1 MMQIF
6 EVMCNLTHSI
16 SSGCMTCVLDLIEF
30 GINYNYNCQVVGTV
44 PRVTIL
50 ICILTYIIIH
60 GILFKRVSVRL
71 FLLNLLVF

>member
-1 MMQIF
+1 MQIF
-6 EVMCNLTHSI
+6 EVMCN
-16 SSGCMTCVLDLIEF
+16 
-30 GINYNYNCQVVGTV
+30 NCQVVGTV

-60 GILFKRVSVRL
+60 GILFKRVRVRL